1 MTGIIQGLLASLN
14 PGYVPPMA
22 YGTAYQGGYFAG
34 QISTS
39 GDGIATHNIVIA
51 PKSSGQ
57 SNKLWKVNIT
67 DTPNTA
73 SVINGPT
80 NSSNMNNA
88 DHPAAQFCEGL
99 SIGGYSDWYLP
110 ALKELAVCYIGL
122 KPTTANNNTSSGI
135 NDYSVPKRTS
145 NYTTTDPGRT
155 SATDFQDSNSEAFG
169 ASAYWSSTSDGTS
182 NAFIITFS
190 SGEEFSLQKN
200 ASNYLTRAIRRV
212 AV

>member
-22 YGTAYQGGYFAG
+22 YGTVYEGGYFAG

-145 NYTTTDPGRT
+145 NYTTTNPGRT

-169 ASAYWSSTSDGTS
+169 AVAYWSSTSDGTS
-182 NAFIITFS
+182 NAFLINFS
-190 SGEEFSLQKN
+190 SGQEISLQKN
-200 ASNYLTRAIRRV
+200 TSTYSTRAIRRV
-212 AV
+212 AI

>member
-1 MTGIIQGLLASLN
+1 MTGVTQAAFMNLRSFGLTI
-14 PGYVPPMA
+14 GQ
-22 YGTAYQGGYFAG
+22 AYQGGYYAG
-34 QISTS
+34 QISTA
-39 GDGIATHNIVIA
+39 GNGVADYNLVVA

-73 SVINGPT
+73 SVIDGPT

-110 ALKELAVCYIGL
+110 ALEELAVCYIGL

-155 SATDFQDSNSEAFG
+155 SATDFQDPNSEAFG

-190 SGEEFSLQKN
+190 SGQEISLQKN